1 MPPRLQFSGVV
12 ISAAAFVVLSACGS
26 VVVALASSATVAY
39 GAKRIATQQAA
50 YSGPPAPRC
59 FPSRLNQSAVLPGTN
74 LAVSPLPDSL
84 DASPATQIS
93 LLGAPGSQLGHIT
106 VLGSRTGSHSGRLL
120 AYSQGDGASFVPSR
134 PFQSGETVTVRGRV
148 GAAPFAF
155 HFVVAE
161 QDPIPH
167 TPPGKQSE
175 GSASEV
181 QSYHS
186 RPDLKPPGVVVTADS
201 PEASRGYIFAAPYS
215 GPGQDGPMIFDN
227 TGQLVW
233 SDPLPFGVEAT
244 NLKLDT
250 YLGQP
255 VLTWWQGYI
264 PPQGFGEGEDVIA
277 NSSYQQTARIKAGNG
292 YRADL
297 HDFHLTSND
306 TALLTVFD
314 PIRCDLPSTA
324 GPPGGAVTDGV
335 FQEIDLKTRLVR
347 REWHSLD
354 HVAISE
360 SHSSSLHSST
370 EWPFD
375 YFHINSV
382 LLDADGSTLVSGR
395 NTWAVYRLDT
405 HTGQVLW
412 DLGGKHSSFHMGPGT
427 AFAYQHDARELPDGT
442 LSIFDNGG
450 VPKVHSQSR
459 AIQLALNP
467 QTKTATLVRQYMHS
481 PPLSS
486 ASQANFQ
493 TLPNGSAFIGWEVPY
508 FTEYSPTGQVLFD
521 AHLHGSNESYRAY
534 RFQWTGNPTEAP
546 AIAVSSTS
554 AAPVTVY
561 ASWNGAT
568 ALTSWRVLT
577 GPSPQQLAPVATA
590 ARAGFETAITT
601 PAPAPYLAVQALDGG
616 GNVIGTS
623 HTIKR

>member
-1 MPPRLQFSGVV
+1 MLRRALIGAST
-12 ISAAAFVVLSACGS
+12 L
-26 VVVALASSATVAY
+26 VALTNIAAVAD
-39 GAKRIATQQAA
+39 GAKRIVAEQAA
-50 YSGPPAPRC
+50 YHGQRAPRC
-59 FPSRLNQSAVLPGTN
+59 FPSRLNQSAVLPGTT

-93 LLGAPGSQLGHIT
+93 LLGAPSSQLGHVT
-106 VLGSRTGSHSGRLL
+106 VSGSRTGSHSGRLL

-134 PFQSGETVTVRGRV
+134 PFRSGEIVTVRGRV

-175 GSASEV
+175 GTPSEV

-186 RPDLKPPGVVVTADS
+186 RTDLKPPSVVVTTDS
-201 PEASRGYIFAAPYS
+201 PEARPGYIFAAPYS

-227 TGQLVW
+227 TGQVVW

-244 NLKLDT
+244 NLQVEE
-250 YLGQP
+250 YQNQP

-277 NSSYQQTARIKAGNG
+277 NSSYQQIARIKAGNG

-297 HDFHLTSND
+297 HDFHLTAND
-306 TALLTVFD
+306 TALMTVFD
-314 PIRCDLPSTA
+314 PIRCDLSSTG
-324 GPPGGAVTDGV
+324 GPAGGAVTDGV

-360 SHSSSLHSST
+360 SHSSSLHSTT

-382 LLDADGSTLVSGR
+382 LLDSDGSTLISGR
-395 NTWAVYRLDT
+395 NTWGVYRLDS

-412 DLGGKHSSFHMGPGT
+412 DLGGKHGSFHMGPGA

-450 VPKVHSQSR
+450 VPKVHAQSR
-459 AIQLALNP
+459 AVQIALNL
-467 QTKTATLVRQYMHS
+467 QTKTATLVRQYEHS
-481 PPLSS
+481 PALSS
-486 ASQANFQ
+486 GSQANFQ
-493 TLPNGSAFIGWEVPY
+493 TLPNGGAFIGWEVPY

-534 RFQWTGNPTEAP
+534 RFQWTGNPAEAP

-554 AAPVTVY
+554 AVPVMVY

-568 ALTSWRVLT
+568 GVASWRVLA
-577 GPSPQQLAPVATA
+577 GPSPQQLVPVAAA
-590 ARAGFETAITT
+590 ARAGFETAIIA
-601 PAPAPYLAVQALDGG
+601 PAPAPYVAVQALDSA

-623 HTIKR
+623 HTIKG